1 MLAVEKDWF
10 AIEDGNVICESLTLR
25 VLPSCAI
32 LTSYDKDLLARLVA
46 I

>member
-1 MLAVEKDWF
+1 MLAVEKNWF
-10 AIEDGNVICESLTLR
+10 AIEYGNVIYESLTVR

-32 LTSYDKDLLARLVA
+32 LTSYDKDLLTRLVA